1 MKNLYWFSVLGCFK
15 DVCIAA
21 MIILII
27 TFVVLL
33 ITYIVMIAENENES
47 IRTKIGKIAF
57 KIFAALFVTSLF
69 VIFVPSKE
77 DMYVIYGVGKT
88 IDYLK
93 ENPEAKQLPDKTV
106 EFLNVVMDEYIDEHK
121 KNDDNQ

>member
-1 MKNLYWFSVLGCFK
+1 MKNLYWFSVLDGFK
-15 DVCIAA
+15 CVSITA
-21 MIILII
+21 MIILIV
-27 TFVVLL
+27 TVVVLL
-33 ITYIVMIAENENES
+33 ITYIVMVAENENDS
-47 IRTKIGKIAF
+47 IRTKIGKMAF
-57 KIFAALFVTSLF
+57 KMFAALCVTSLF

-88 IDYLK
+88 LDYLK
-93 ENPEAKQLPDKTV
+93 ENPDAKNLPDKTV

>member
-1 MKNLYWFSVLGCFK
+1 MKTLYWFSVLDGFK
-15 DVCIAA
+15 VVCITA
-21 MIILII
+21 MIILIV
-27 TFVVLL
+27 TVVVLL
-33 ITYIVMIAENENES
+33 ITYIVMTAENEDENN
-47 IRTKIGKIAF
+47 RTKIGKMTF
-57 KIFAALFVTSLF
+57 KMFAALCVTSLF
-69 VIFVPSKE
+69 VIFVPSKD

-93 ENPEAKQLPDKTV
+93 ENPDAKNLPDKTV

>member
-1 MKNLYWFSVLGCFK
+1 MKNLYWFSVLDGFK
-15 DVCIAA
+15 CVCITA

-27 TFVVLL
+27 TVVVLL
-33 ITYIVMIAENENES
+33 ITYIVMIAENENDS
-47 IRTKIGKIAF
+47 IRTKIGKMTF
-57 KIFAALFVTSLF
+57 KMFAALCVTSLF

-88 IDYLK
+88 LDYLK
-93 ENPEAKQLPDKTV
+93 ENPDAKKLPDKTV

>member
-1 MKNLYWFSVLGCFK
+1 MKTLYWFSVLDGFK

-21 MIILII
+21 MVILIVI
-27 TFVVLL
+27 VVVLL
-33 ITYIVMIAENENES
+33 IKYIVMTVENEDENN
-47 IRTKIGKIAF
+47 RTKIGKMTF
-57 KIFAALFVTSLF
+57 KMFAALCVTSLF
-69 VIFVPSKE
+69 VIFVPSKD

-93 ENPEAKQLPDKTV
+93 ENPDAKKLPDKTV

>member
-1 MKNLYWFSVLGCFK
+1 MKNLYWFSVLDGFK
-15 DVCIAA
+15 VVCITA
-21 MIILII
+21 MIILIV
-27 TFVVLL
+27 TVVVLL
-33 ITYIVMIAENENES
+33 ITYIVMTAENEDENN
-47 IRTKIGKIAF
+47 RTKIGKMTF
-57 KIFAALFVTSLF
+57 KMFAALCVTSLF

-88 IDYLK
+88 LDYLK
-93 ENPEAKQLPDKTV
+93 ENPDAKNLPDKTV

>member
-1 MKNLYWFSVLGCFK
+1 MKNLYWFSVLDGFK
-15 DVCIAA
+15 CVSITA
-21 MIILII
+21 MIILIV
-27 TFVVLL
+27 TVVVLL
-33 ITYIVMIAENENES
+33 ITYIVMVAENENDS
-47 IRTKIGKIAF
+47 IRTKIGKMTF
-57 KIFAALFVTSLF
+57 KMFAALCVTSLF

-88 IDYLK
+88 LDYLK
-93 ENPEAKQLPDKTV
+93 ENPDAKNLPDKTV

>member
-1 MKNLYWFSVLGCFK
+1 MKNLYWFSVLDGFK
-15 DVCIAA
+15 VVCITA
-21 MIILII
+21 MIILIV
-27 TFVVLL
+27 TVVVLL
-33 ITYIVMIAENENES
+33 ITYIVMVAENENDS
-47 IRTKIGKIAF
+47 IRTKFGKMTF
-57 KIFAALFVTSLF
+57 KMFAALCVTSLF

-88 IDYLK
+88 LDYLK
-93 ENPEAKQLPDKTV
+93 ENPDAKNLPDKTV